1 MDYFL
6 IVSTII
12 ISSASIF
19 VTQKIF
25 HKRKI
30 FDKVNHRSSHSAVA
44 TRSGGISI
52 FSTLFLI
59 SVFFYFSG
67 IELFDY
73 SLFIPLG
80 IIFFLGV
87 YDDLYIVDYKIK
99 FFMQIII
106 SKILID
112 QGFVITSFYG
122 VFGIF
127 EIPWLLAQIIT
138 VIFFVTLLNAYNFI
152 DGVDGLAIS
161 ESIKNLLFFIYI
173 FPSDDKLYFLCQ
185 LILIIIIPL
194 YHFNFRKQN
203 KVFLGDA
210 GSLLLGGI
218 NMIMV
223 LHMLN
228 PFTTLTMESSNK
240 VLIVIAVIL
249 YPLIDLFRVIV
260 IRTKSNHSLFLADK
274 NHIHHWLANKGFSHF
289 MITILICFSGGI
301 ILFSLAFI

>member
-19 VTQKIF
+19 VSQKIF

-87 YDDLYIVDYKIK
+87 YDDLYIVDFKIK

-127 EIPWLLAQIIT
+127 E
-138 VIFFVTLLNAYNFI
+138 
-152 DGVDGLAIS
+152 GS
-161 ESIKNLLFFIYI
+161 E
-173 FPSDDKLYFLCQ
+173 
-185 LILIIIIPL
+185 
-194 YHFNFRKQN
+194 
-203 KVFLGDA
+203 
-210 GSLLLGGI
+210 
-218 NMIMV
+218 
-223 LHMLN
+223 
-228 PFTTLTMESSNK
+228 
-240 VLIVIAVIL
+240 
-249 YPLIDLFRVIV
+249 
-260 IRTKSNHSLFLADK
+260 
-274 NHIHHWLANKGFSHF
+274 
-289 MITILICFSGGI
+289 
-301 ILFSLAFI
+301 

>member
-1 MDYFL
+1 MLQERWY
-6 IVSTII
+6 IN
-12 ISSASIF
+12 IF
-19 VTQKIF
+19 NSFI
-25 HKRKI
+25 
-30 FDKVNHRSSHSAVA
+30 
-44 TRSGGISI
+44 
-52 FSTLFLI
+52 I
-59 SVFFYFSG
+59 SVFFLFSG
-67 IELFDY
+67 IETFRLF
-73 SLFIPLG
+73 FIYTTG
-80 IIFFLGV
+80 NYFFLGV

-99 FFMQIII
+99 FLMQIINK
-106 SKILID
+106 KILID

-173 FPSDDKLYFLCQ
+173 FPSDDKLAPLCQ

-223 LHMLN
+223 LHI
-228 PFTTLTMESSNK
+228 F
-240 VLIVIAVIL
+240 
-249 YPLIDLFRVIV
+249 
-260 IRTKSNHSLFLADK
+260 
-274 NHIHHWLANKGFSHF
+274 
-289 MITILICFSGGI
+289 
-301 ILFSLAFI
+301 